1 MTQLEMVQEIT
12 LALVFAAI
20 SITIVVMLCAWFIE
34 NEINDMAML
43 IVDEIREHEQKHT
56 IRPLFSAREI
66 GREISDVIN
75 QDVDD
80 VTDGEVVDQIIEVL
94 RKFNVYYER
103 S

>member
-1 MTQLEMVQEIT
+1 MTQLEMVQEINLT
-12 LALVFAAI
+12 LVFAAI
-20 SITIVVMLCAWFIE
+20 AITIVVMLCTWFIK
-34 NEINDMAML
+34 NEVNDGAMYV
-43 IVDEIREHEQKHT
+43 VDEIRQHEQKHT
-56 IRPLFSAREI
+56 IKPLFSAREI